1 MSTEASENSTDSAEL
16 QLKHH
21 RGKGDSLFRVEQV
34 DKVYRMG
41 EVEIYALRGISL
53 EILSGEFL
61 VILGASGSGKSTL
74 LNILGGMD
82 HPSAGKVFFKD
93 QELSAMSER
102 KLTQFRRNHI
112 GFVFQFYN
120 LIPNL
125 SAKENVEMATE
136 IVSDPADALDMLRMV
151 GLDDRADHF
160 PGQLSGGQQQRVA
173 IARAAAKQ
181 PEILLCDEPTGALD
195 YNTGK
200 SVLHFLQQVNAQTGT
215 TLVVITHNA
224 AIGDMAHRV
233 IHMRD
238 GQVQH
243 ITVNEHPVSADEVSW

>member
-1 MSTEASENSTDSAEL
+1 MPEI
-16 QLKHH
+16 
-21 RGKGDSLFRVEQV
+21 GKTPLFQITNLSKFYV
-34 DKVYRMG
+34 MG
-41 EVEIYALRGISL
+41 EVTVHALKQVSL
-53 EILSGEFL
+53 EIYPHELL

-82 HPSAGKVFFKD
+82 TPSEGQVMFRGED
-93 QELSAMSER
+93 LSKASE
-102 KLTQFRRNHI
+102 KALTRYRRSHI

-125 SAKENVEMATE
+125 TALENVEMATE
-136 IVSDPADALDMLRMV
+136 IVENPADPLEMLRLV

-181 PEILLCDEPTGALD
+181 PEVLLCDEPTGALD
-195 YNTGK
+195 YETGK
-200 SVLHFLQQVNAQTGT
+200 GVLHFLQKINRETGT

-224 AIGDMAHRV
+224 GIAAMAHRV

-238 GQVQH
+238 GLVHDVQV
-243 ITVNEHPVSADEVSW
+243 NPNPVTADEVSW

>member
-1 MSTEASENSTDSAEL
+1 MSESEL
-16 QLKHH
+16 
-21 RGKGDSLFRVEQV
+21 LFKIENLSKFYV
-34 DKVYRMG
+34 MG
-41 EVEIYALRGISL
+41 EITVHALKNISL
-53 EILSGEFL
+53 EIYAHELL

-82 HPSAGKVFFKD
+82 LPSEGRVLFRGQD
-93 QELSAMSER
+93 LSQASE
-102 KLTQFRRNHI
+102 KALTRYRRNNI

-125 SAKENVEMATE
+125 TAIENVEMATE
-136 IVSDPADALDMLRMV
+136 IVDNPADPLSMLKLV

-173 IARAAAKQ
+173 IARATAKQ

-195 YNTGK
+195 YETGK
-200 SVLHFLQQVNAQTGT
+200 GVLHFLQQINRTTGT
-215 TLVVITHNA
+215 TLVLITHNA
-224 AIGDMAHRV
+224 GIAAMAHRV

-238 GQVQH
+238 GEVQEVQ
-243 ITVNEHPVSADEVSW
+243 INPNPVTADEVSW